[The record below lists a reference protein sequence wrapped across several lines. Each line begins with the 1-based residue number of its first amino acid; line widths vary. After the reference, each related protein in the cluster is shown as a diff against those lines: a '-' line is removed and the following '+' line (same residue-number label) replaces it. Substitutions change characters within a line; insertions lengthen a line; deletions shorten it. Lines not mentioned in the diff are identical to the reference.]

1 MQSNKNAEEFADER
15 VKTRLEI
22 LTREAAT
29 NPNLE
34 TPTLMVINVAEQ
46 GTMKLV
52 LSAIRYTFILN
63 NAVNIL
69 LPKMA
74 RLMVPIDVL

>member
-15 VKTRLEI
+15 VKIRLEI

-52 LSAIRYTFILN
+52 LSDIHYIFLFLITR
-63 NAVNIL
+63 
-69 LPKMA
+69 LPTDG
-74 RLMVPIDVL
+74 L